1 MRFNSKALGI
11 LTVLFVIFAVISATN
26 AVDSVNDFSNNN
38 FKIDMPS
45 GCDFSQNATSKV
57 NVGEVSVDMTVFENT
72 GDNSKEVSSITYLKD
87 SSANKSV
94 ASGFINDIKKNGKI
108 VEEKD
113 KYIVVKTLN
122 STNFNFSASDIE
134 KGIDDVMGFANEVF
148 SSGDLKFSADGD
160 TVSFSNKGL
169 EISDSN
175 GTNVSVSSDG
185 IKVVDGENSSN
196 NADVSFNSNISTEF
210 LDSDYVVCLENQNNS
225 QLIIISGN
233 DLESLKAM
241 ADTAS
246 FKGN

>member
-1 MRFNSKALGI
+1 
-11 LTVLFVIFAVISATN
+11 
-26 AVDSVNDFSNNN
+26 
-38 FKIDMPS
+38 
-45 GCDFSQNATSKV
+45 
-57 NVGEVSVDMTVFENT
+57 
-72 GDNSKEVSSITYLKD
+72 
-87 SSANKSV
+87 
-94 ASGFINDIKKNGKI
+94 
-108 VEEKD
+108 
-113 KYIVVKTLN
+113 
-122 STNFNFSASDIE
+122 
-134 KGIDDVMGFANEVF
+134 MGFANEVF
-148 SSGDLKFSADGD
+148 SSGDLKFSADGG

-169 EISDSN
+169 KISDSN